1 MKKKSLFKTILINIG
16 IFIGFLIVLNFLII
30 SGWEVRRFVNYLKS
44 DVLGR
49 KTEKV
54 DPRALLPNYNNE
66 DWAKEYFNDFN
77 KLRDDNYKS
86 YIGWR
91 KTAFKSK
98 YINIDSSGIR
108 ITPQVESVKDSVT
121 EIVFLGGS
129 TMWGTG
135 APDAST
141 IPAFFANNGNGDYK
155 IENFGESGYRAMQSY
170 IYLMLNYNKGY
181 KTDWVISYDG
191 VNEAVGFLNNNDPIS
206 TYPEARMRQKLQAK
220 KDLSKFVTDLTYRNY
235 FIGSIENTITRIKS
249 KQLKAPKLHVILS
262 QERTDLV
269 ARSLLDAWLAMFDLA
284 KKNNSNFLAVLQP
297 NAALG
302 EPNIDHLTFD
312 KYESLLIKTY
322 DQLYIRT
329 RELLVEDKKY
339 IGLKE
344 HVLDLTHSFD
354 GEEIYYIDWC
364 HVSPNGNKII
374 AKKIKERIEQ
384 NKIKN

>member
-1 MKKKSLFKTILINIG
+1 MKKKSLSKTILINIG
-16 IFIGFLIVLNFLII
+16 IFIGFLIILNFLII

-44 DVLGR
+44 DVFGT
-49 KTEKV
+49 KTERV
-54 DPRALLPNYNNE
+54 DPRALLPNYKTE
-66 DWAKEYFNDFN
+66 DWAKEYFKDFN
-77 KLRDDNYKS
+77 KLKDNNYKS

-135 APDAST
+135 APDDRT

-191 VNEAVGFLNNNDPIS
+191 VNEAVGFLDNNEPVS

-312 KYESLLIKTY
+312 EYESLLIKTY

-339 IGLKE
+339 IELKE

-364 HVSPNGNKII
+364 HISPNGNKII
-374 AKKIKERIEQ
+374 SKKIKERIEQ